1 MEEKRKGGQLGNKN
15 AEKWTEEE
23 ALKLGNDLLDWM
35 KADDN
40 FWVKEYLINNDLN
53 DTLTNYLSHK
63 YDSFSSLVEKA
74 FSIQEKK
81 LVSNGLK
88 NKWNNAMAIFVLK
101 NKHGYKDKTEVD
113 NNVKLEDRTNSV
125 LKRVKLPSD
134 IDE

>member
-1 MEEKRKGGQLGNKN
+1 MEEKKKEGGQPGNKN

-23 ALKLGNDLLDWM
+23 SLKLANNLIDWL
-35 KADDN
+35 AVDEN
-40 FWVKEYLINNDLN
+40 FWVKEFLINNDLSEK
-53 DTLTNYLSHK
+53 TTNYLSDK
-63 YDSFSSLVEKA
+63 FMSFSTLLEKA

-113 NNVKLEDRTNSV
+113 SNVKVEYDGFLN
-125 LKRVKLPSD
+125 D
-134 IDE
+134 IKPPVD

>member
-1 MEEKRKGGQLGNKN
+1 MEEKKKGGQLGNKN

-40 FWVKEYLINNDLN
+40 FWVKEYLIDNDIN
-53 DTLTNYLSHK
+53 EKATNYLSHK
-63 YDSFSSLVEKA
+63 YDSFLTLLERA

-113 NNVKLEDRTNSV
+113 SNVKVEYDGFLN
-125 LKRVKLPSD
+125 D
-134 IDE
+134 IKPPID

>member
-1 MEEKRKGGQLGNKN
+1 MEEKKKGGQLGNKN
-15 AEKWTEEE
+15 AEKWTEDE
-23 ALKLGNDLLDWM
+23 ALKLANNLIDWL
-35 KADDN
+35 AVDEN
-40 FWVKEYLINNDLN
+40 FWVKEYLVNNDLN

-63 YDSFSSLVEKA
+63 YDSFSSLLEKA

-113 NNVKLEDRTNSV
+113 SNVKVEYDGFLNDI
-125 LKRVKLPSD
+125 KPPS
-134 IDE
+134 E